1 MATCPDILQ
10 RTGRK
15 SGENQQQGRKRV
27 CTKPGKQARPI
38 AEADL
43 DRTRVGLSPERVRV
57 VRSFS
62 SYLHQMGPT
71 RTKWK
76 CYGALWQHV
85 DWSRGEFS

>member
-1 MATCPDILQ
+1 MPSIKKKMPSLSTNQRSVILPFID
-10 RTGRK
+10 
-15 SGENQQQGRKRV
+15 
-27 CTKPGKQARPI
+27 KPGKQARPI

-43 DRTRVGLSPERVRV
+43 DRTRMGLSPERVRV

-76 CYGALWQHV
+76 CYGAL
-85 DWSRGEFS
+85 

>member
-1 MATCPDILQ
+1 MATSPDILQ

-76 CYGALWQHV
+76 CYGAL
-85 DWSRGEFS
+85 